1 MGNFSMQTKMLSATA
16 KFAVV
21 VSLFLLAAAPASGQ
35 ILEVSLP
42 SVLDDVGDIIE
53 IPVLIDDV
61 TGLGVTAFYL
71 TIEFDA
77 AVLKVNRSIIV
88 NTLSDVEGAAK
99 FDGKNTPGEFT
110 IAYAAPA
117 TRALAGAGTLILI
130 EAEVLASGS
139 TDLSFLTLELNDG
152 NVPANT
158 VNGSFSTSEEVDE
171 TDDDGVP
178 DATESDV
185 PNLNGGGT
193 GDGNGDGIQD
203 SEQEN
208 VASLLDATN
217 ESYMTV
223 ATSDGTVLNNVSVSA
238 TPPEDDIPAPN
249 GVEFPNGYLSFKVQ
263 GESGAATSVTVFTAQ
278 EADSY
283 YKFGP
288 TPDNPVAHWYEFLY
302 DGTTGA
308 EFQDGRVVLHF
319 VDGERGD
326 ADLAANGTIDDP
338 GAMALTVNQAPSAA
352 TIISPVSGASVTVGG
367 TAGGDPADGDA
378 ALLTIEWTNADDP
391 DDDELTYTLVV
402 SSDEAFS
409 EEIDR
414 FELAGET
421 EMGVS
426 VARAAEWIDVAHGSA
441 ELGASATIHLRVLT
455 SDGSMETAGESASIA
470 MVRGTI
476 TAIEDTEIPN
486 AFALQGNY
494 PNPFNPSTQVTF
506 DVAGQAAV
514 SIEVFNSLGRRVLSV
529 PTEMFAAGVDQSI
542 AIDASAL
549 PSGSYIYRVRAK
561 MVKSTH
567 VSSGVMT
574 LMK

>member
-352 TIISPVSGASVTVGG
+352 TILSPVSGASVTVGG

-529 PTEMFAAGVDQSI
+529 PTEMFTAGVGQSI

-561 MVKSTH
+561 MVQSTH